1 MSFAQNAVIAKAKA
15 VCGHALTAED
25 YTQLAAKESVAD
37 VCAYLKQTERYGKAL
52 SSVNPQTVHRGQ
64 LEAIIRR
71 SVFDIFERF
80 HTFDHTESRA
90 FFKYIVMELEIEQI
104 LAALQSVAGGESMQY
119 IAALPMLLTAHT
131 SVDLPALGLAKS
143 FTEAAAILHG
153 TPYEKTVCPEL
164 IEAENTGVLNF
175 CGIER
180 KLYTEYYM
188 NMLKTAE
195 KTLKGTEKKDIK
207 RLILG
212 VIDMKN
218 VVTVYRYSRLFGM
231 GAQGAKAAMIPF
243 RRRLS
248 DEAIER
254 LAAQSDIS
262 KIAAELDEI
271 GYGLQAGDIPQ
282 TVELLMDKISLDYL
296 KKRMSLSQSSSVV
309 YFAFMELLGT
319 ELKNIKTVIEGV
331 RYGIDGGAILEML
344 II

>member
-1 MSFAQNAVIAKAKA
+1 MSFAQNAVIAKARA

-52 SSVNPQTVHRGQ
+52 ASVNPQTVHRGQ

-80 HTFDHTESRA
+80 HTFDHTESRG
-90 FFKYIVMELEIEQI
+90 FFKYIVAELEIEQI

-119 IAALPMLLTAHT
+119 IAALPMFLTEHT
-131 SVDLPALGLAKS
+131 QVDLPALGLAKN
-143 FTEAAAILHG
+143 FTEAAALLHG
-153 TPYEKTVCPEL
+153 TSYEKTVCPAL

-175 CGIER
+175 CEIER
-180 KLYTEYYM
+180 QMYTEYYM
-188 NMLKTAE
+188 SMLKSAE
-195 KTLKGTEKKDIK
+195 KTLKGADRKDLK

-218 VVTVYRYSRLFGM
+218 VVTVYRYSRLFGA
-231 GAQGAKAAMIPF
+231 GAQGAKEALIPF
-243 RRRLS
+243 KRRLS
-248 DEAIER
+248 DDVIEE
-254 LAAQSDIS
+254 LAAQHDIS
-262 KIAAELDEI
+262 KIAAALDEI
-271 GYGLQAGDIPQ
+271 GYGLHSGDIPQ
-282 TVELLMDKISLDYL
+282 TVELLTDKISLDRL
-296 KKRMSLSQSSSVV
+296 KKLMNLSQSSAVV

-319 ELKNIKTVIEGV
+319 ELKNIKTVIEGI

-344 II
+344 IV